1 MGFEERVRERS
12 TWIKHALADRYD
24 PKLAKELHDLE
35 RALQWC
41 RCAGIQA
48 HGGLNLP
55 EEDIVCRHCVYARE
69 GGNFY
74 LCYCPDRPFLDAP
87 YILYPGEICRFYR
100 ARENIG
106 A

>member
-1 MGFEERVRERS
+1 MGFEEHVQERS
-12 TWIKHALADRYD
+12 RWIKRALAHRDD
-24 PKLAKELHDLE
+24 PKLAEELYERE

-41 RCAGIQA
+41 QRSGIRI

-55 EEDIVCRHCVYARE
+55 EEDIPCCHCVYARE

-87 YILYPGEICRFYR
+87 YILYPGETCRFYR